1 MGRVFTA
8 LLFACQLNLPQG
20 LLSKLY
26 SGYFF
31 GNEIWFYHYVKIFFQ
46 SLSFCA
52 SSRAAFQLVMRNL
65 LRVVVLDS
73 VTDLLLLI
81 GKLVV
86 VLLCGS
92 TSYLAFHGHIPEVK
106 LRQNRF
112 DVKIVQVV
120 GTGSSFEIVPKFPDM
135 A

>member
-1 MGRVFTA
+1 MHFSFDTWRGA
-8 LLFACQLNLPQG
+8 YLFLKYLITF
-20 LLSKLY
+20 S
-26 SGYFF
+26 
-31 GNEIWFYHYVKIFFQ
+31 Q

-65 LRVVVLDS
+65 LRVVVLDR

-106 LRQNRF
+106 LRQNCRLR
-112 DVKIVQVV
+112 KSI
-120 GTGSSFEIVPKFPDM
+120 M
-135 A
+135 

>member
-1 MGRVFTA
+1 MSTKSPTRAPFQIIFGI
-8 LLFACQLNLPQG
+8 
-20 LLSKLY
+20 
-26 SGYFF
+26 FF
-31 GNEIWFYHYVKIFFQ
+31 GNEIWFYHYLKIFSQ

-106 LRQNRF
+106 LRQNKF
-112 DVKIVQVV
+112 DVKKLP
-120 GTGSSFEIVPKFPDM
+120 FNFNEIIR
-135 A
+135 

>member
-1 MGRVFTA
+1 MIH
-8 LLFACQLNLPQG
+8 NG
-20 LLSKLY
+20 L
-26 SGYFF
+26 
-31 GNEIWFYHYVKIFFQ
+31 IWFKTYWFKTFSQ

-73 VTDLLLLI
+73 VTDLLLLL

-92 TSYLAFHGHIPEVK
+92 TSYLAFHGHIPEVG
-106 LRQNRF
+106 LRQNYCNNSHWY
-112 DVKIVQVV
+112 K
-120 GTGSSFEIVPKFPDM
+120 
-135 A
+135 